1 MNKGNKTKYGKS
13 KQHQTK
19 EPNTAL
25 ENGNVYWGSFEKLSS
40 RRVLI
45 FGSRV
50 HLVHLWVIPQGDQH
64 SPCW

>member
-25 ENGNVYWGSFEKLSS
+25 EDIWYVAQLTG
-40 RRVLI
+40 
-45 FGSRV
+45 
-50 HLVHLWVIPQGDQH
+50 
-64 SPCW
+64 